1 MGRGHA
7 SLLAIL
13 DTWRSKIIYCR
24 RAPHLR
30 RILASHLGTKP
41 TVTYDRKTATEYDRK
56 TGIKLSSGTAE

>member
-30 RILASHLGTKP
+30 RILASHLGTNP
-41 TVTYDRKTATEYDRK
+41 TVTYEYGRNTATEYDRK
-56 TGIKLSSGTAE
+56 TGIA